1 MSTRVGVAK
10 PTLIDLADRARAEL
24 EWIVDNAS
32 PVEESPRQWHGFEK
46 GEITRLAA
54 LVEDLRTTV
63 AEERAKQRGR
73 Y

>member
-1 MSTRVGVAK
+1 VKRPGIAR
-10 PTLIDLADRARAEL
+10 PTLLDTADRARAEL
-24 EWIVDNAS
+24 EWIVGNAS
-32 PVEESPRQWHGFEK
+32 TVAESPMRWHGFEP

-54 LVEDLRTTV
+54 LVEDLKATV